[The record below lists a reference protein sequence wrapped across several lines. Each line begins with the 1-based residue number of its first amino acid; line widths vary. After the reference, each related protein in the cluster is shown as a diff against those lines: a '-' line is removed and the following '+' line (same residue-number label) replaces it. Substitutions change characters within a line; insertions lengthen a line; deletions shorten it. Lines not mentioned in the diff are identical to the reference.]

1 MKGKLLIQFTCAL
14 LIANSA
20 LAQPT
25 FKQEGTA
32 SYYADKF
39 EGQPTASG
47 EKYKHTKMT
56 AAHKSLPF
64 GTMIKVT
71 NLKNNKSVVVK
82 VNDRGPFVEGRIVDL
97 SKSAAETLDFIL
109 DGLARVKIEVV
120 EDVIA
125 KETKYDPGKPIQVN
139 PDVDEKEFYNFS
151 VDRINPRGFGV
162 QIGSYQELAN
172 LVRVSDNL
180 RKSYRK
186 KVTVQVS
193 IINEI
198 KVYKIIIGPEKSR
211 SKAEALRTRLK
222 KRYPDCFIVDFKNL

>member
-1 MKGKLLIQFTCAL
+1 MKEKLLIFFICTL
-14 LIANSA
+14 LLTDSA
-20 LAQPT
+20 LAQAT
-25 FKQEGTA
+25 YKQEGTA

-47 EKYKHTKMT
+47 EKYKHSKMT

-97 SKSAAETLDFIL
+97 SKSAAENLDFIM
-109 DGLARVKIEVV
+109 DGLAKVRIEVV
-120 EDVIA
+120 ENLMA
-125 KETKYDPGKPIQVN
+125 KESKYDPGKPVQVN
-139 PDVDEKEFYNFS
+139 PDVEEKEFYNFS
-151 VDRINPRGFGV
+151 VDRINPKGFGV
-162 QIGSYQELAN
+162 QIGSYQEMAN

-193 IINEI
+193 IINGI

-211 SKAEALRTRLK
+211 SKVEGLRSRLR
-222 KRYPDCFIVDFKNL
+222 KRYPDCFIVDFNNL